1 MSNFLFFTIQPDD
14 YHGAPMLGETFPDVN
29 NTGNSKFPKIP
40 TKGEIFDLWMEA
52 GYNSF
57 HMGWGGDEDGDEEDA
72 QQYYFNEY
80 GNQPL
85 FYHIYFISIEDD
97 TEDPIEEILNSAI
110 EELVEITYSE
120 PERKFEGDE
129 FVEIVNREKGES
141 GSCFVVI

>member
-14 YHGAPMLGETFPDVN
+14 YHGSPMLGETFPDGN
-29 NTGNSKFPKIP
+29 NQGNSKFPKIP
-40 TKGEIFDLWMEA
+40 TKKEIFDLWMEA

-57 HMGWGGDEDGDEEDA
+57 HMGWGGDADGDEEEA
-72 QQYYFNEY
+72 QEYYFNEY

-97 TEDPIEEILNSAI
+97 TEDIEEILNSAI

-120 PERKFEGDE
+120 PERKFEGKE
-129 FVEIVNREKGES
+129 FVEIVNEEIRES
-141 GSCFVVI
+141 GNCFILI